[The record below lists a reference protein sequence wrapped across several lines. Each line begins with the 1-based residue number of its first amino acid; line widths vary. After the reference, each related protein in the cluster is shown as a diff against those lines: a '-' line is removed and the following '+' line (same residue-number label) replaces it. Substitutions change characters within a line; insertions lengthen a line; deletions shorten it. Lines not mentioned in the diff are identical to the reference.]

1 MPPPTLIAGSD
12 GAASSLYG
20 PAIDFSSAHAAMPP
34 GSRFIFTSCMLIGA
48 RPTWLVTASS
58 QFVGRPAAI
67 EGWGLE
73 GAETATGVSL
83 GPAAGAVAVLGLP
96 AAAGAWT
103 APFEGIFIRPPQF
116 LQRPARPA
124 SRSSTSNGEAH
135 DGHWK

>member
-1 MPPPTLIAGSD
+1 M
-12 GAASSLYG
+12 
-20 PAIDFSSAHAAMPP
+20 
-34 GSRFIFTSCMLIGA
+34 SCMLIGA

-67 EGWGLE
+67 DGWGLE
-73 GAETATGVSL
+73 AAAAATGVNR
-83 GPAAGAVAVLGLP
+83 GPAAAAASRGCCRPGLP
-96 AAAGAWT
+96 AAAGAAT
-103 APFEGIFIRPPQF
+103 APFEGIFIRPPQS